1 MSTLMNSLG
10 SADYVA
16 IALAVGGLAAVL
28 WEIAAKHPRS
38 FLDMLA
44 DTRSFAQAPLRAP
57 DVQQPPAAAEARAR
71 VVHIAPAVVE
81 EHRLAA

>member
-1 MSTLMNSLG
+1 MSTLMNSLS

-28 WEIAAKHPRS
+28 WEIAVKHPRS

-44 DTRSFAQAPLRAP
+44 DTRSFAEAAVPAPSVSQAPASADARPRLVHVA
-57 DVQQPPAAAEARAR
+57 PAA
-71 VVHIAPAVVE
+71 VE

>member
-1 MSTLMNSLG
+1 MNTLMNSLG

-28 WEIAAKHPRS
+28 WEVAVKHPRG
-38 FLDMLA
+38 FLEMITDSRA
-44 DTRSFAQAPLRAP
+44 FAALPLTQSA
-57 DVQQPPAAAEARAR
+57 
-71 VVHIAPAVVE
+71 APATNVTALPVATPVAPMAAE